1 LTAENEEMNFVVADR
16 IVVHQKMIEK
26 EEEEEKDEREGTQ
39 FPLNIFGFCHFGSF
53 DLMAAFVA
61 GAAAAIRLQIG
72 E

>member
-1 LTAENEEMNFVVADR
+1 LTAENEEMNFVVADH
-16 IVVHQKMIEK
+16 IVDHQKMIEK
-26 EEEEEKDEREGTQ
+26 EEEEKDEREGTQ

>member
-1 LTAENEEMNFVVADR
+1 MNFVVADR